1 MSMSESIPTLCWTL
15 TIDES
20 IHDYELAFGY
30 FNNERT
36 AAIFETVIGLD
47 GVTSSRLPVAFIP
60 ESVLAEALAWGE
72 RFMNEGDN
80 D

>member
-47 GVTSSRLPVAFIP
+47 GVTSRLPVAFIP
-60 ESVLAEALAWGE
+60 ESVLAEALA
-72 RFMNEGDN
+72 MGDN

>member
-1 MSMSESIPTLCWTL
+1 MAESIPTLCWTL

-47 GVTSSRLPVAFIP
+47 GVATSRLPVAFIP
-60 ESVLAEALAWGE
+60 ESVLVEALA
-72 RFMNEGDN
+72 MGDN

>member
-1 MSMSESIPTLCWTL
+1 MAESIPTLCWTL

-47 GVTSSRLPVAFIP
+47 GVTSRLPVAFIP
-60 ESVLAEALAWGE
+60 ESVLAEALA
-72 RFMNEGDN
+72 MGDN

>member
-1 MSMSESIPTLCWTL
+1 MSESIPTLCWTL

-47 GVTSSRLPVAFIP
+47 GVTSRLPVAFIP
-60 ESVLAEALAWGE
+60 ESVLAEALA
-72 RFMNEGDN
+72 MGDN